1 MKIEYSKGKIAFS
14 KNMSDLDR
22 FTFDF
27 CKILFG
33 LNLRFVVVSGYV
45 AILFGRNR
53 ASEDIDV
60 FLERIDYPRFKML
73 WDAIS
78 REYVCFN
85 ARDSLIAFSDYLNAG
100 YALRFSKK
108 DSVIPNIELKFPKT
122 ELDHWTLKN
131 GIEVDLNS
139 ERIFISPLELQIPYK
154 LFLGSEKDLED
165 AKFLFGLF
173 NSNLNHRLLNNLI
186 KRLNCEGSFKRYLE

>member
-1 MKIEYSKGKIAFS
+1 MEIEYSKQKIAFS

-73 WDAIS
+73 WDTIS

-85 ARDSLIAFSDYLNAG
+85 ASDSRIAFSDYLNAG

-122 ELDHWTLKN
+122 ELDHWALKN

-173 NSNLNHRLLNNLI
+173 NGNLNHRLLNNLL